1 MSSSLHMFH
10 GTYQMLRDPSKDP
23 CARFHLNQSVIMWLF
38 IPPSTDGPIALGQND
53 RPSKTD
59 STVVT
64 ATPKDGNIQKWF
76 DGSNIWPISL
86 FFSCFFFYDLTHH
99 MSTSHVHI
107 TCPHHM
113 SIRPCRWPVM
123 TARLVAYNDAA
134 ALCGPQTPPMRD
146 VSHEKWYYSPVN

>member
-107 TCPHHM
+107 TCPSVRAGDRSWPPGWWHITMQPPCVDHRHHLWGM
-113 SIRPCRWPVM
+113 F
-123 TARLVAYNDAA
+123 
-134 ALCGPQTPPMRD
+134 PM
-146 VSHEKWYYSPVN
+146 KNGITLQ